1 MIDFNKEGMK
11 MNLEKLIELLE
22 ESCNVYYDAEEVGTI
37 ENLLYGYY
45 VDSEMFT
52 QEELDLITDINGW
65 NVETFND
72 VLYERFGYRDLEQML
87 EE

>member
-1 MIDFNKEGMK
+1 ME
-11 MNLEKLIELLE
+11 LEKLIELLE

-37 ENLLYGYY
+37 ENLLYEYY

-72 VLYERFGYRDLEQML
+72 ALYARFGYRDLEQML
-87 EE
+87 EG